1 MDDDLLFQL
10 DALKRTVDRT
20 AMDLESTRSA
30 VTQLKKDVVDKTNR
44 SGSRFVLLSV
54 RQNLSL
60 TSFVTSSALPAAY
73 AKYTPGNQQCKSTL
87 LRVLVCHRLEN
98 LYMYN

>member
-1 MDDDLLFQL
+1 MDNDLLFQL

-54 RQNLSL
+54 WQNLSL
-60 TSFVTSSALPAAY
+60 TSFVTSSVCQQRMQSLHLETSS
-73 AKYTPGNQQCKSTL
+73 AKAHCCVYWC
-87 LRVLVCHRLEN
+87 VID
-98 LYMYN
+98 

>member
-60 TSFVTSSALPAAY
+60 TSFVTSSAKAHCFVY
-73 AKYTPGNQQCKSTL
+73 WC
-87 LRVLVCHRLEN
+87 VID
-98 LYMYN
+98 